1 MSNTCI
7 IGLSPYISRRG
18 WSWLTGLNGLPRQE
32 FDWLENIVHFGYDSS
47 SSLHRCVI
55 IRPTSIATG
64 EIRSK
69 GDTQKGGTSRK
80 LIYQTVRVSR
90 QESNLRVAGSTKWCT
105 NKTPPSTG
113 WILLFVV
120 SLPFWPLPLWWND
133 VELTAECFKR
143 ITRSTISLVTHVY
156 YYCTVLDGSL
166 VPGCQHAPNIS
177 PKEELL
183 YSKNLFEVYS
193 TVYFAPQLLTRQ
205 SYRTVCCC
213 WCASVFYTR
222 PISLSD
228 MAKFVSWRVKMAAI
242 FLFPQTDDDFFIF
255 TFFAEQCFFFFVII
269 NKGGVWRETSKLIT
283 HREKSCSSNVAT
295 YGRN

>member
-1 MSNTCI
+1 VDGPKSCRRSLVSPPPVYNKAPHARTHVIGPDTTQHICQNFAADDTMSNTCI

-105 NKTPPSTG
+105 NKTPP
-113 WILLFVV
+113 VQ
-120 SLPFWPLPLWWND
+120 D
-133 VELTAECFKR
+133 E
-143 ITRSTISLVTHVY
+143 
-156 YYCTVLDGSL
+156 
-166 VPGCQHAPNIS
+166 
-177 PKEELL
+177 
-183 YSKNLFEVYS
+183 
-193 TVYFAPQLLTRQ
+193 
-205 SYRTVCCC
+205 
-213 WCASVFYTR
+213 
-222 PISLSD
+222 
-228 MAKFVSWRVKMAAI
+228 
-242 FLFPQTDDDFFIF
+242 
-255 TFFAEQCFFFFVII
+255 FFFLLSRCHSDLFHYDEMTLNSRLNALSESPAQPLV
-269 NKGGVWRETSKLIT
+269 
-283 HREKSCSSNVAT
+283 
-295 YGRN
+295 